1 MGNIFLNESHNE
13 FSWNKLGD
21 IAAGRGTLGDD
32 MPVLV
37 YRLLQYSINDVLF
50 REYGKEKADELFRKA
65 GYLAGKEFA
74 ENMLPLDLEFDM
86 FVTELQ
92 KQLKDLRIGLL
103 RIEEID
109 KDNAVVLT
117 IAEDLDCSGLP
128 VSDELICVYDEGF
141 FAGIFEVYTGNTY
154 EVRELDCWATG
165 DRVCRY
171 SCKVVSSNT

>member
-128 VSDELICVYDEGF
+128 VSDELICLF
-141 FAGIFEVYTGNTY
+141 FTIF
-154 EVRELDCWATG
+154 
-165 DRVCRY
+165 
-171 SCKVVSSNT
+171 SK